1 MKNRFLGSVYTIFFL
16 LLVIG
21 IVTQYAEK
29 GFWVIWTSLV
39 LGAFYLL
46 PAILERILHIIIPP
60 LIKYAILAFLFL
72 SLYMGGILSFYDRY
86 DGWDTFIH
94 LLSGFITPALALSLI
109 NLLNG
114 DPCTIRTLKPGFS
127 FLFMALFAAGVSLL
141 WEYTEFLSDSL
152 LGTNHLNDTRLD
164 NGLVDIGLMDTLK
177 DLICSQ
183 LASLLTSFWLYRT
196 IRKEQWLCLSRILI
210 TKGRH

>member
-86 DGWDTFIH
+86 DGWDT
-94 LLSGFITPALALSLI
+94 
-109 NLLNG
+109 
-114 DPCTIRTLKPGFS
+114 
-127 FLFMALFAAGVSLL
+127 
-141 WEYTEFLSDSL
+141 
-152 LGTNHLNDTRLD
+152 
-164 NGLVDIGLMDTLK
+164 
-177 DLICSQ
+177 
-183 LASLLTSFWLYRT
+183 
-196 IRKEQWLCLSRILI
+196 
-210 TKGRH
+210 